1 MLTLD
6 KPHVLLDS
14 EPQSETSEK
23 LVSSRWNL
31 ISEILLLLHKDLL
44 GSLPII
50 LASEPRPSIAHVS
63 MISVRAKSN
72 LMLIIKVKNNQ

>member
-50 LASEPRPSIAHVS
+50 LASEPRPNIAHAS